1 MDIWGLL
8 RIKGIK
14 LFDQHICALFKFGA
28 IGFGPPIDHV
38 SIAIEFRT
46 LVIKA
51 VADFMADNRTDSAV
65 IGCDVG
71 L

>member
-14 LFDQHICALFKFGA
+14 LFNQHICALFKLGA

-51 VADFMADNRTDSAV
+51 MADFMANDRTDSSV
-65 IGCDVG
+65 IGCDIG